1 MKPRLIL
8 ILMCYGRV
16 HNLCRWEGE
25 GCYGDL
31 SFFLVQFLEAPYY
44 LICFF
49 LASLVPYPT
58 TIGNLRPPHAPFKS
72 PHPSLLVTQRDP
84 CREEGSS
91 RFFLSLKLLWWPP
104 LIPSVALA
112 EIFGT
117 PPPKKNWLE
126 KLMPP
131 PHPPLHELLPFPYTD
146 VSGDFSMTF
155 WNANNLDPPSPPTSP
170 PVKVGLFISYR
181 HI

>member
-131 PHPPLHELLPFPYTD
+131 PTPLY
-146 VSGDFSMTF
+146 M
-155 WNANNLDPPSPPTSP
+155 NCYPS
-170 PVKVGLFISYR
+170 LIQM
-181 HI
+181 